1 MKHMLDVFPSHLPE
15 VEVVA
20 TMNRDIYDAFCR
32 LIPALS
38 STAKM
43 PSYEALEALIVC
55 PTTHLFLAREPDRKK
70 IIGSLT
76 LVLFRVPTGVR
87 AWIEDVVVD
96 VEFRGAGVGKALC
109 QSAIELATEAGAQT
123 VDLTSHPS
131 KEAANRL
138 YKSFGFAIRDTNVY
152 RYEVE

>member
-1 MKHMLDVFPSHLPE
+1 MRFYPV
-15 VEVVA
+15 VEVAV

-38 STAKM
+38 STARI
-43 PSYEALEALIVC
+43 PSYEELEAVIVC
-55 PTTHLFLAREPDRKK
+55 PATHLFLAREQSRKK

-76 LVLFRVPTGVR
+76 LVLFQIPTGFH

-109 QSAIELATEAGAQT
+109 QSAIALATEAGART

-131 KEAANRL
+131 REAANRL
-138 YKSFGFAIRDTNVY
+138 YKSFGFAIRDTNIY
-152 RYEVE
+152 RYKVK